1 MGHENED
8 CVGLYHLA
16 ILELQHAK
24 MTGRIGDTRA
34 AITARLEKLKDMPEL
49 HAEERRAIE
58 DALNNLK
65 VLERE
70 EQRFQAEEQRIAA
83 KALED
88 LDRVAHKFSK

>member
-1 MGHENED
+1 
-8 CVGLYHLA
+8 
-16 ILELQHAK
+16 
-24 MTGRIGDTRA
+24 
-34 AITARLEKLKDMPEL
+34 MPEL